1 MNEENEETMSDE
13 NVLLLILV
21 ALCGYEEENHKQFS
35 VDKNVLAPI
44 FANAQDTGKMPVVAI
59 SHSDDDRL
67 QLRVTMENL
76 DD

>member
-1 MNEENEETMSDE
+1 MNDNEKVMEDE
-13 NVLLLILV
+13 DVLLLILISLV
-21 ALCGYEEENHKQFS
+21 GYEIEENKPLS

-44 FANAQDTGKMPVVAI
+44 FEDAQNTGKRPVIALT
-59 SHSDDDRL
+59 HTDDDRL